1 MRNVTPEQVAM
12 AEQHRRGELPDRI
25 EGALGELA
33 GAAKEGLMALSV
45 GVGLG
50 VLHELMAAEVSEVVG
65 PKGKHVRDRTAKRHG
80 HEQSSVTLGARRVAV
95 ARPRVRSVDDEH
107 EVPLAT
113 FSHFAARDPLADV
126 VLERMVCGVST
137 RRFARTQEP
146 VGEELEQ
153 ESRSTSK

>member
-1 MRNVTPEQVAM
+1 MSNVSSAQVATPEEGAR
-12 AEQHRRGELPDRI
+12 AELPDRVQ
-25 EGALGELA
+25 EALGELA

-80 HEQSSVTLGARRVAV
+80 HEQSSVTLGARRGAV
-95 ARPRVRSVDDEH
+95 SRRRARGGARDV
-107 EVPLAT
+107 L
-113 FSHFAARDPLADV
+113 HFAARDPLADV
-126 VLERMVCGVST
+126 VLERMLAGVST

-146 VGEELEQ
+146 VGE
-153 ESRSTSK
+153 